1 MSMSLIP
8 TVKDKQISIQKF
20 IDWDKFKN
28 VFYNNFYLENY
39 KIVIKIPLL
48 PKKGQRDDIK
58 IKKFDLEKY
67 TFLIS
72 YD

>member
-1 MSMSLIP
+1 MSLVP
-8 TVKDKQISIQKF
+8 TVKNNQILIQKF
-20 IDWDKFKN
+20 IDWDKFEN

-39 KIVIKIPLL
+39 KIVIKTPFIPGEE
-48 PKKGQRDDIK
+48 PRNKIK

>member
-1 MSMSLIP
+1 MSVIP
-8 TVKDKQISIQKF
+8 TIKEQEIAIQKF

-28 VFYNNFYLENY
+28 VFYNNFYLQNY
-39 KIVIKIPLL
+39 KIVIKIPLI
-48 PKKGQRDDIK
+48 PRKKKKDDVK

-67 TFLIS
+67 TFLVS

>member
-1 MSMSLIP
+1 MAMSLLP
-8 TVKDKQISIQKF
+8 TIKNNQISLQKF
-20 IDWDKFKN
+20 IDWDKFEN
-28 VFYNNFYLENY
+28 VFYNNFYLDNY

-48 PKKGQRDDIK
+48 PKEELKDEIK
-58 IKKFDLEKY
+58 IKKFNLEKY

>member
-1 MSMSLIP
+1 MSVIP
-8 TVKDKQISIQKF
+8 AIKEQEIAIQKF

-28 VFYNNFYLENY
+28 VFYNNYYLQNY
-39 KIVIKIPLL
+39 KIVIKIPLV
-48 PKKGQRDDIK
+48 PRKKKEDDVK

-67 TFLIS
+67 TFLVS

>member
-1 MSMSLIP
+1 MSLIP
-8 TVKDKQISIQKF
+8 VIEDKEILIQKF

-28 VFYNNFYLENY
+28 VFYNNFYLQNY
-39 KIVIKIPLL
+39 KLVIKIPLA
-48 PKKGQRDDIK
+48 PRKRNKDDIK

-67 TFLIS
+67 TFLVS

>member
-1 MSMSLIP
+1 MSLVR
-8 TVKDKQISIQKF
+8 TVKNNEADVQKF

-28 VFYNNFYLENY
+28 VFYNNFYLQNF
-39 KIVIKIPLL
+39 KIVVKVPLF
-48 PKKGQRDDIK
+48 PNRDSKEDIK

>member
-1 MSMSLIP
+1 MSLLPVIE
-8 TVKDKQISIQKF
+8 DKEIEIQKF

-28 VFYNNFYLENY
+28 VFYNNFYLQNY
-39 KIVIKIPLL
+39 KIVIKIPLV
-48 PKKGQRDDIK
+48 PRKSNKEDIK

-67 TFLIS
+67 TFLVS

>member
-1 MSMSLIP
+1 MSVIP
-8 TVKDKQISIQKF
+8 AIKEQEIIIQKF

-28 VFYNNFYLENY
+28 VFYNNYYLQNY
-39 KIVIKIPLL
+39 KFVIKIPLI
-48 PKKGQRDDIK
+48 PRKKKEDNVK

-67 TFLIS
+67 TFLVS

>member
-1 MSMSLIP
+1 MSLVPIIE
-8 TVKDKQISIQKF
+8 DKEIEIQKF

-28 VFYNNFYLENY
+28 VFYNNFYLQNY
-39 KIVIKIPLL
+39 KIVIKMPLT
-48 PKKGQRDDIK
+48 PRKKNKNKIK

>member
-1 MSMSLIP
+1 MSMSLLP
-8 TVKDKQISIQKF
+8 TVKDDQILIQKF

-28 VFYNNFYLENY
+28 IFYNNFYLESY
-39 KIVIKIPLL
+39 KIVIKMPLL
-48 PKKGQRDDIK
+48 PKESSTDEIK

>member
-1 MSMSLIP
+1 MSVIP
-8 TVKDKQISIQKF
+8 ALKEQEIAIQKF

-28 VFYNNFYLENY
+28 VFYNNYYLQNY
-39 KIVIKIPLL
+39 KIVIKIPLV
-48 PKKGQRDDIK
+48 PRKKKEDDVK

-67 TFLIS
+67 TFLVS

>member
-1 MSMSLIP
+1 MSVIP
-8 TVKDKQISIQKF
+8 AIKEQEIIIQKF

-28 VFYNNFYLENY
+28 VFYNNYYLQNY
-39 KIVIKIPLL
+39 KIVIKIPLA
-48 PKKGQRDDIK
+48 PRKKKEDDVK

-67 TFLIS
+67 TFLVS